1 MNIFTARNMK
11 QCAKRA
17 LQQKNQDYRKTVL
30 FHEAVLLGALLLVQ
44 LLSLLTNSMA
54 GDTGGLSG
62 IGTRSI
68 IGTIQSAVSLTVTLL
83 MPFWSIGLVYTSTQV
98 ARGETVDRPMLLEGF
113 RRFGIVLRYY
123 LMMILIGLAILMVTV
138 YITMML
144 AEFIPVSENLVNSV
158 VSVDL
163 NAIQDPAQ
171 LMEALPWGDLLA
183 VILSIAGIFAVTF
196 YGLYLHISYRLF
208 ASSYLVMD
216 EECPGAAAAMSASN
230 RLTKGYKWKLLK
242 LDLSFWWYYLL
253 QFAAGLLVYGNV
265 ILAALGVELP
275 MDPGIAD
282 LLFYILYIGATLA
295 IAWFA
300 GAYINTTH
308 ACAYQQI
315 LAPSVL
321 PEE

>member
-17 LQQKNQDYRKTVL
+17 LQNGNQDYRKTVL
-30 FHEAVLLGALLLVQ
+30 FHEAVMLGGLLFVQ
-44 LLSLLTNSMA
+44 LLSLLTNSMV

-62 IGTRSI
+62 IGTRSM

-98 ARGETVDRPMLLEGF
+98 ARGEAVNRPMLLEGF
-113 RRFGIVLRYY
+113 RRFGLVLRYY
-123 LMMILIGLAILMVTV
+123 LMMILIGLAILMVTIYV
-138 YITMML
+138 TMML
-144 AEFIPVSENLVNSV
+144 AEFIPVSESLVNSV
-158 VSVDL
+158 ISVDL
-163 NAIQDPAQ
+163 NTIQDPIQ
-171 LMEALPWGDLLA
+171 LMELLPWDDLL
-183 VILSIAGIFAVTF
+183 VVVLSIAAIFTVTF

-208 ASSYLVMD
+208 AARYLVMD
-216 EECPGAAAAMSASN
+216 AECPGAAAAMSASN
-230 RLTKGYKWKLLK
+230 RLTKGYKWKLAK

-253 QFAAGLLVYGNV
+253 QFAASLLVYGNV
-265 ILAALGVELP
+265 ILTAVGIHLP
-275 MDPGIAD
+275 VDPAIAD
-282 LLFYILYIGATLA
+282 MLFYLLYIAASLA

-300 GAYINTTH
+300 GDYIHTTQ

-315 LAPSVL
+315 LDPSGL